1 VDPGQEV
8 AAIDVL
14 DPSAVRRW
22 CAGSVAA
29 LAARRAEID
38 DLNVFPVADRDT
50 GTNLLLTLRAADDVV
65 RSDPPGDL
73 AVTVTSMARGAV
85 LGAQG
90 NSGVIASQILR
101 GIAEVLAAAPDGG
114 PAAVATALGRGADLA
129 WKAVGDPVE
138 GTMLSVVRAAA
149 GAAAEAAGG
158 PGGGLAEVV
167 GAAVRAAADA
177 LDRTPAQLPVLAEA
191 GVVDAG
197 GRGVLVLLEALAGV
211 VTDLP
216 VPPAGGPRP
225 VRTVPDRGRL
235 EAVRE
240 SGSDAYDY
248 EVQYLL
254 AAPADAVAVLREE
267 LTGLGDSLVVVG
279 TGEGRWTVHVHVND
293 VGAAVEAGVRAGR
306 PHRITVTRFA
316 DAVAAERREAVALVA
331 VAPAPGVAELFAAE
345 GVVVVSG
352 PPTAGAPGD
361 GRPADAPPAAGM
373 PTAEQVLAAVT
384 GTGAAA
390 VVVLPG
396 CSEVAGTCAAAAGQ
410 ARAAGVEVAV
420 VPIRAAVQGLAAVA
434 VHDETR
440 RFGDDVIAMAE
451 AAAATR
457 FAEVLV
463 ATRDGLTMA
472 GPCRA
477 GDVLG
482 LVDGDVAVIGQSPM
496 AVAGEL
502 LARMLNGGGEL
513 VTLVLGAG
521 AAEERMAREL
531 ERQVA
536 ASHPGVEVAVH
547 TVARPDVPVLIGV
560 E

>member
-1 VDPGQEV
+1 V

-22 CAGSVAA
+22 CAGAVAA
-29 LAARRAEID
+29 LAACRAEID
-38 DLNVFPVADRDT
+38 ELNVFPVPDGDT
-50 GTNLLLTLRAADDVV
+50 GTNLLLTLQAADAAI

-73 AVTVTSMARGAV
+73 VVTVTSMARGAV
-85 LGAQG
+85 LGARG
-90 NSGVIASQILR
+90 NSGVIISQVLR
-101 GIAEVLAAAPDGG
+101 GIAEELAGAGDGRGPAVAAA
-114 PAAVATALGRGADLA
+114 LRRGAELA
-129 WKAVGDPVE
+129 WGAVGDPVE
-138 GTMLSVVRAAA
+138 GTMLSVVD
-149 GAAAEAAGG
+149 AAAEAAGNASG
-158 PGGGLAEVV
+158 AGDGLADVV
-167 GAAVRAAADA
+167 GAAVHGATVA
-177 LDRTPAQLPVLAEA
+177 LERTPAQLPVLAEA

-197 GRGVLVLLEALAGV
+197 GRGLLVLLEALAAV
-211 VTDLP
+211 VAAP
-216 VPPAGGPRP
+216 SAGTVRP
-225 VRTVPDRGRL
+225 VRTVRDRGRL

-240 SGSDAYDY
+240 SGSDAYAY

-254 AAPADAVAVLREE
+254 AAPADAVAELRDQ
-267 LTGLGDSLVVVG
+267 LAGLGDSLVVVG

-293 VGAAVEAGVRAGR
+293 IGAAVEAGLRAGR

-316 DAVAAERREAVALVA
+316 DAAAEESRRAGVAVVA
-331 VAPAPGVAELFAAE
+331 VAPAGGVAELFAAE
-345 GVVVVSG
+345 GVVVVG
-352 PPTAGAPGD
+352 DGAPAGAGT
-361 GRPADAPPAAGM
+361 PAAD
-373 PTAEQVLAAVT
+373 EVLAAVE
-384 GTGAAA
+384 GTNAAE

-396 CSEVAGTCAAAAGQ
+396 CAEVSGVCDAAAGR
-410 ARAAGVEVAV
+410 ARAAGIEVAV

-434 VHDETR
+434 VHDEGR

-463 ATRDGLTMA
+463 ANRDGLTMA

-482 LVDGDVAVIGQSPM
+482 LVDGDVAVIGSSPQ

-521 AAEERMAREL
+521 AEEERMARAL

-536 ASHPGVEVAVH
+536 ATHPGVEVAVH